1 MEIDGVGIGVSGWWD
16 LVDVSEAPNSENF
29 VLGLDRVLLVVHKR
43 ISKSILTLATSANA
57 MSTSEFL
64 LKCASH
70 HALEPETVS
79 RDSHQEMMEMLPA
92 KYSAL
97 PSILNSRPATLA
109 FDPPLLPMGYVQAG
123 C

>member
-1 MEIDGVGIGVSGWWD
+1 MEVDGVGIGVGGWWD

-29 VLGLDRVLLVVHKR
+29 VLGLDRVLLVLHKR

-70 HALEPETVS
+70 HALEPEMVS
-79 RDSHQEMMEMLPA
+79 SGSHEKMMEILPA
-92 KYSAL
+92 KYSTL
-97 PSILNSRPATLA
+97 PSILNSRPDTLA
-109 FDPPLLPMGYVQAG
+109 FDPPLLPIGYVQAG